1 MEKLTKRGGTV
12 GVDAS
17 SDSGMDDHW
26 RVTLSG
32 ISDASVIY
40 TSVNAQV
47 TEKINLL

>member
-1 MEKLTKRGGTV
+1 MYGETNEEGGTV

-32 ISDASVIY
+32 EKDASVVY
-40 TSVNAQV
+40 SCCKCTSFR
-47 TEKINLL
+47 KK